1 MKSNITAV
9 VPTRAGSERLKNKS
23 TRSFANKSLLQ
34 IKLDV
39 LVKLKEKNLIED
51 IVINT
56 NCDKSMKI
64 AEDNNIKVIERDSY
78 YASSECPITEYWED
92 VLTRCVNTKSAMLC
106 QVTSPLIC
114 LDTYIKCINI
124 FNNTLNP
131 IMTIDPIK
139 DYLWKK
145 DDKSI
150 KSINYNYPD
159 HPKSQDLSSQYFKI
173 NFGVVIISKDD
184 LYKNNNI
191 MTLNS
196 TCISLDREESIDIDD
211 EIDFKLAESIYLKN
225 VL

>member
-1 MKSNITAV
+1 
-9 VPTRAGSERLKNKS
+9 
-23 TRSFANKSLLQ
+23 
-34 IKLDV
+34 
-39 LVKLKEKNLIED
+39 
-51 IVINT
+51 
-56 NCDKSMKI
+56 
-64 AEDNNIKVIERDSY
+64 
-78 YASSECPITEYWED
+78 
-92 VLTRCVNTKSAMLC
+92 
-106 QVTSPLIC
+106 
-114 LDTYIKCINI
+114 
-124 FNNTLNP
+124 
-131 IMTIDPIK
+131 MTIDPIK